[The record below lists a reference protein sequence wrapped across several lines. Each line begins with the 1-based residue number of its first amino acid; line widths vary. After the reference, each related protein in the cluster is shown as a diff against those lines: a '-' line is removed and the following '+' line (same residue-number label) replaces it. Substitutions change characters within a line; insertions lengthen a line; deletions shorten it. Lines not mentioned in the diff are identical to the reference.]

1 MKGPNLDY
9 KKKNVHISAR
19 FSGSMVIVVIVVV
32 VVVVD
37 EEVVEVVVEIV
48 VVVVVEEVIVM
59 GDGWGDGGMKR
70 LAYGH
75 MRGTITRLRAKA
87 LPRV

>member
-1 MKGPNLDY
+1 MKGPNLDF

-19 FSGSMVIVVIVVV
+19 FSGSMVIVVIVVL
-32 VVVVD
+32 VVD
-37 EEVVEVVVEIV
+37 EEVVVEIV
-48 VVVVVEEVIVM
+48 VVVEVIVM
-59 GDGWGDGGMKR
+59 RDGWGGGGMKG

-75 MRGTITRLRAKA
+75 IRGTITRLRAKA